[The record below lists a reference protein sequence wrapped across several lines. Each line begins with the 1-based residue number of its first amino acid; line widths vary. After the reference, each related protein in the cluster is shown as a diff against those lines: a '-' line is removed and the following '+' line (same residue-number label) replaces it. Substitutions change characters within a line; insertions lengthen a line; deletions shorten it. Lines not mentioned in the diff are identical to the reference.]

1 MTPDQANQL
10 ADRYEKLGRIKE
22 ANELRQKYAATP
34 AAAPAAEPSAPEPT
48 PTPAPAPAPTREP
61 QAPRVAAPRPSP
73 APAPAPADRATESV
87 EEEQQRGVVEYQE
100 RSIEDFIAGRIS
112 EEEMD
117 RINGYSLT
125 EETKASLREMRGRRA
140 PAPAPARGMDVELP
154 PDREPIR
161 LPIGSDTARMKNGRV
176 ELDVTAPDEQIFD
189 EGDPVYGRV
198 VDEPQAASLLRTQLD
213 KMQSDLEREY
223 IERYGYTAAAAKEK
237 ARRAAEDVLMK
248 RVDTSGQPTTKGEGG
263 LGSVFP
269 FSLIPPF
276 YRESR
281 IDYRRD
287 PDVYREPG
295 QMDRPPTTAER
306 VFETFA
312 RQEVVTP
319 QMSERARQVRAL
331 ERQAEFEGLD
341 ASFMFNDEY
350 ADQARKEIVE
360 RTDPFFRGILST
372 VDPGT
377 GVGIETP
384 LGAVIRQTGII
395 STIVNE
401 AVLGLPLFY
410 DVDDQGNPVDTN
422 QFAFKVND
430 FLTRSLERMGV
441 SREDA
446 EDLTS
451 GVIGGEMVPTG
462 IPVPFQGIAR
472 KASTVIDP
480 VGMRSASETETFLGD
495 VVTSLAKGRFLGDE
509 LYSMPSYFE
518 ELATG
523 AFYNNDDT
531 FGTGARLVPESVDS
545 NRINQAAL
553 FYPMIIGAGAEMVYG
568 IGPISAVGKVGRA
581 TGRAGKAASLAG
593 AAKAGAMA
601 SEAVAAG
608 APLAATRFLR
618 AEDAFK
624 NLAVASTF
632 VSNPVEQSKKVK
644 LIRAGQDLLADAVGE
659 KPVLDLL
666 MDQAEIKRVIA
677 TKVSE
682 DALTPYL
689 LVDAFTEGAI
699 NRSATVGDLRKIA
712 GESSAGREFLRKLGI
727 QASDPDKKLIAELRD
742 LRAEAML
749 EYKISVNRPVIDSIV
764 ANKQLDDAEKAAR
777 IYDLLSGETVDVL
790 TGLTPEQRR
799 ARLGKVRGPDGKW
812 LRQTI
817 PDPPDAT
824 YFSRMPVKLLT
835 DLHRVSAQ
843 TLNRAGKVKKG
854 DLLLADVLAALP
866 QPNRKYLPVSS
877 RAPILQSL
885 HKFGEDL
892 MEERPLRGPL
902 AEGYQRRLV
911 DDSEDLLASAQELKT
926 QAAIGS
932 GARAVEA
939 TLENLV
945 PEDLVLVTDSLMV
958 PRQRLT
964 NEVLAEVRT
973 RFEAN
978 AFDPEFPLFE
988 AKKGPKVNDVDQIVY
1003 EWNIDDGQILEM
1015 LGGRDAVKRSPI
1027 RQSILE
1033 RFAEADQGVVP
1044 RLTANEHHFLS
1055 DTLLAR
1061 AYRDVLGP
1069 KQALDAVFAGEQA
1082 TRAAVPSA
1090 NLGIISDVQARLPG
1104 VGAGELAPAQARSLA
1119 EAREPS
1125 LFSLPSQALAITRNV
1140 LGSAVLKASK
1150 KFPTID
1156 YAPFRTEFKGQTPF
1170 SVQGLSTRIQEQ
1182 VSAIPDNFQRE
1193 VRNELLK
1200 TPDPE
1205 TAFNKVLQRRIAAEV
1220 ADGEEMLG
1228 RRVKE
1233 LIDFGLSEEEAWSSV
1248 AYQQRA
1254 GQAAGGLGTQLT
1266 GGVIAEAKAEA
1277 QRLLREQ
1284 VTRKAWGSMVQ
1295 TFFGQDIY
1303 NKLITVSD
1311 TGLDRY
1317 VKTPVPGGPAELMPI
1332 SLNNFRLALERIRAD
1347 NPQLQIR
1354 GLQRP
1359 NVPFGEAVAGLFT
1372 YLERPSRDVTVRGKT
1387 LRLINDA
1394 VLDVSAAWAMGSDR
1408 TRVVSREATLAMDAN
1423 PWMRTDLSPSRYSAS
1438 ASPRSG
1444 EPVGADPMLSTLLAA
1459 REARAQVFSDL
1470 MVELDRRILKK
1481 EPKPT
1486 WQEIVGYKPVRGK
1499 RTKGIPPKARFQ
1511 AGSKAYGFNPK
1522 VDMEESP
1529 GVWFAGRRNEPP
1541 PTSGDPTKFYGK
1553 SKPIYETRS
1562 GPKDYDRPVRM
1573 GDAAAQQQ
1581 RLMAPFRTELIEGA
1595 PLYTTA
1601 EKSGKYSDMLN
1612 GLTVRAWR
1620 NLHPNAKRELVNYV
1634 YGQMLE
1640 QGRQTPDLRAVLY
1653 SGLDDPKLNMLF
1665 FEKLATTRQLLR
1677 MIEGMDGDVA
1687 RFRGDAAAAF
1697 KTVDDFDLYNLVQE
1711 ARRAKMTDGEI
1722 VGVMRGALLRNS
1734 LQAFVE
1740 PVINEM
1746 QANAKAY
1753 GWLPDMKETRN
1764 NITPVIDQLNMDDPR
1779 FVLAGQSYLDAL
1791 SNLQAASKDG
1801 KLAENLDA
1809 LQRSEKLQRALG
1821 GDIRS
1826 GGDYVI
1832 QVLLDTLATPRSVA
1846 ASGLLGGGFYLFSE
1860 DDLTGGN
1867 AVTPFPITV
1876 PIPLPNTR
1884 YIGTNF
1890 ITAPL
1895 IAAMTLGTVGAIRM
1909 LPGTIGIG
1917 EQARQVGLQ
1926 AAAQVPERLK
1936 RPLVNTIGMSP
1947 SNPEEVLFTTRT
1959 GTPVTRMELAKLME
1973 EHNISITRGGVE
1985 FANAFARD
1993 LARDARLTAEGLPAS
2008 ELRQY
2013 LLRNMDPTRTGFWQY
2028 AANAT
2033 DRMFRQ
2039 NVFASALEDGMTPT
2053 QAAQLARNVVLDYGN
2068 VKYSS
2073 GLNRYI
2079 MFLAFRE
2086 SMTRELFES
2095 LARDPDS
2102 INRTILN
2109 HRNMQKQ
2116 MDEELNADHSKFRLP
2131 MGGSTIFDSTAAA
2144 KNWGP
2149 VNPGLSMYADLMK
2162 FAAMGLQAGAGDIP
2176 AGALAQAVSDESL
2189 SPIIDVLMSDA
2200 LARPTTTGRGQKVDD
2215 IWVAYAI
2222 QNSPDQ
2228 LWPWMKER
2236 YHIVPVLRGEE
2247 RKAGRLEAVDPQA
2260 ELLGRTEFRF
2270 ETPQDHAN
2278 FIRDMAIL
2286 QVLGF
2291 RRTTEDYTKMGLTYG
2306 VEDAID
2312 PKRRGLPSTFGFATG
2327 LETPLSMQSEM
2338 AIIQRA
2344 LRQQQAAIRGKTPRD

>member
-1 MTPDQANQL
+1 
-10 ADRYEKLGRIKE
+10 
-22 ANELRQKYAATP
+22 
-34 AAAPAAEPSAPEPT
+34 
-48 PTPAPAPAPTREP
+48 
-61 QAPRVAAPRPSP
+61 
-73 APAPAPADRATESV
+73 
-87 EEEQQRGVVEYQE
+87 
-100 RSIEDFIAGRIS
+100 
-112 EEEMD
+112 MD
-117 RINGYSLT
+117 RINGYTLT
-125 EETKASLREMRGRRA
+125 DETKTALREMRSRGE
-140 PAPAPARGMDVELP
+140 PAANPSRGMDVEP
-154 PDREPIR
+154 PPAREPIR
-161 LPIGSDTARMKNGRV
+161 LPIGSDTARMKDGRV

-198 VDEPQAASLLRTQLD
+198 VDEPQAASLLRTRLD

-223 IERYGYTAAAAKEK
+223 IERYGYTAEAAKEK
-237 ARRAAEDVLMK
+237 ARKAAEDVLMK
-248 RVDTSGQPTTKGEGG
+248 RVDTSGQPTTRGEGG
-263 LGSVFP
+263 LGSLIP
-269 FSLIPPF
+269 FVPPF

-281 IDYRRD
+281 IDFRRD

-295 QMDRPPTTAER
+295 QMDRPPTSFEKAW
-306 VFETFA
+306 ETFA

-319 QMSERARQVRAL
+319 QMAARARQVRAL
-331 ERQAEFEGLD
+331 ERQAEFENLD
-341 ASFMFNDEY
+341 ASLMFNDEY
-350 ADQARKEIVE
+350 ADQARQEIVQ
-360 RTDPFFRGILST
+360 RTDPFFRNILSS

-401 AVLGLPLFY
+401 AALGLPLFY
-410 DVDDQGNPVDTN
+410 DVDEQGNPVDTN

-451 GVIGGEMVPTG
+451 GVIGGEFVPTS
-462 IPVPFQGIAR
+462 IPVPFQAIAR
-472 KASTVIDP
+472 KSPTVIDP
-480 VGMRSASETETFLGD
+480 VGMRAASETETFLGD
-495 VVTSLAKGRFLGDE
+495 VTTSLAKGRFLGDE
-509 LYSMPSYFE
+509 LYSIPSYFE

-531 FGTGARLVPESVDS
+531 IGTGERLIPEAIDS
-545 NRINQAAL
+545 NRINQTAL
-553 FYPMIIGAGAEMVYG
+553 FYPMAIGAGAEMVYG
-568 IGPISAVGKVGRA
+568 FGPISAVGKVGRVA
-581 TGRAGKAASLAG
+581 GKAGKAASIAG

-601 SEAVAAG
+601 AEAIGAG
-608 APLAATRFLR
+608 APAAATRYLR
-618 AEDAFK
+618 AQDALK
-624 NLAVASTF
+624 QAAVASTF
-632 VSNPVEQSKKVK
+632 ISNPIEQSKKVR
-644 LIRAGQDLLADAVGE
+644 LIRAGQDLLADAEGE
-659 KPVLDLL
+659 KPLLDLF

-677 TKVSE
+677 TKAAE
-682 DALTPYL
+682 DVLTPYL
-689 LVDAFTEGAI
+689 LVDAFTEGAL
-699 NRSATVGDLRKIA
+699 NRTGTVGDLRNIA
-712 GESSAGREFLRKLGI
+712 SQSSAGHEFLRRLGV
-727 QASDPDKKLIAELRD
+727 QASDPDTKLIAELRD

-749 EYKISVNRPVIDSIV
+749 EYKVSANKPVIDSIM
-764 ANKQLDDAEKAAR
+764 ANKEMPDAEKAAR
-777 IYDLLSGETVDVL
+777 IYDLLAGEAVDAL
-790 TGLTPEQRR
+790 TGLTPEQRS
-799 ARLGKVRGPDGKW
+799 ARLAKWRGPDGKW
-812 LRQTI
+812 IRESSKN
-817 PDPPDAT
+817 PPPADAT
-824 YFSRMPVKLLT
+824 YFSRSPARLLT

-843 TLNRAGKVKKG
+843 TLDQAGQVKKG
-854 DLLLADVLAALP
+854 DLLLADVVKALP

-877 RAPILQSL
+877 RAPIMQSL

-902 AEGYQRRLV
+902 AEGYSRRLV
-911 DDSEDLLASAQELKT
+911 EGGAVSPEFKA

-964 NEVLAEVRT
+964 PEVLAEVRT

-978 AFDPEFPLFE
+978 AKYPGLPLFE

-1003 EWNIDDGQILEM
+1003 DWNIDDGQILTI
-1015 LGGRDAVKRSPI
+1015 LGGRDAVRRSPI

-1033 RFAEADQGVVP
+1033 RFTEFDQGVVP
-1044 RLTANEHHFLS
+1044 QLTANEHHFLS
-1055 DTLLAR
+1055 DTLLAK

-1090 NLGIISDVQARLPG
+1090 TLGIISDVQARLPG
-1104 VGAGELAPAQARSLA
+1104 VGAGELAPAQSRSLA

-1125 LFSLPSQALAITRNV
+1125 LFSLPSQALAVTRNV

-1220 ADGEEMLG
+1220 ADGQEMLA
-1228 RRVKE
+1228 RRVQE

-1254 GQAAGGLGTQLT
+1254 GEAAGGLGTQLT
-1266 GGVIAEAKAEA
+1266 GGVIAGAKAEA
-1277 QRLLREQ
+1277 ERMLKEQ

-1303 NKLITVSD
+1303 NKLIAVGD

-1317 VKTPVPGGPAELMPI
+1317 VKTSVPDAPAELMPI
-1332 SLNNFRLALERIRAD
+1332 SLNNFRVVLERIRAD
-1347 NPQLQIR
+1347 NPQLAIR

-1372 YLERPSRDVTVRGKT
+1372 YLERPSRDLTVGNKT

-1423 PWMRTDLSPSRYSAS
+1423 PWMRTDLSPSRYSAT

-1444 EPVGADPMLSTLLAA
+1444 KPVGADPMLSTLLAA

-1470 MVELDRRILKK
+1470 VVELDRRMLKA
-1481 EPKPT
+1481 EPKPL
-1486 WQEIVGYKPVRGK
+1486 WEEIIYKPFKNRK
-1499 RTKGIPPKARFQ
+1499 RQGPVSRAKIRKA
-1511 AGSKAYGFNPK
+1511 
-1522 VDMEESP
+1522 
-1529 GVWFAGRRNEPP
+1529 
-1541 PTSGDPTKFYGK
+1541 
-1553 SKPIYETRS
+1553 
-1562 GPKDYDRPVRM
+1562 PKDKDRPVRI
-1573 GDAAAQQQ
+1573 GDAAAQQE
-1581 RLMAPFRTELIEGA
+1581 RSRGPFRTELIEGA
-1595 PLYTTA
+1595 PLYGTA
-1601 EKSGKYSDMLN
+1601 EKIGKYSDMLN

-1640 QGRQTPDLRAVLY
+1640 QGRQTPDLRTVLY

-1677 MIEGMDGDVA
+1677 IIEGMDGDVA
-1687 RFRGDAAAAF
+1687 RFGGDASAAF
-1697 KTVDDFDLYNLVQE
+1697 KTVDDFDLYSLVQD
-1711 ARRAKMTDGEI
+1711 ARQANMTNVEI

-1764 NITPVIDQLNMDDPR
+1764 NITPTIDQINLDDPR
-1779 FVLAGQSYLDAL
+1779 FMLAGQSYLDAL

-1809 LQRSEKLQRALG
+1809 LQRSEKLQKALG
-1821 GDIRS
+1821 GDIKS

-1846 ASGLLGGGFYLFSE
+1846 ASGLLGGGYYVWNT
-1860 DDLTGGN
+1860 DDLTGGR
-1867 AVTPFPITV
+1867 AETPLPITI
-1876 PIPLPNTR
+1876 PGIPLPNTR

-1895 IAAMTLGTVGAIRM
+1895 IAAMTIGTVGAIRM
-1909 LPGTIGIG
+1909 LPGTVGLT

-1926 AAAQVPERLK
+1926 AATQVPERLK

-1947 SNPEEVLFTTRT
+1947 NNPEEVLFTTRT

-2039 NVFASALEDGMTPT
+2039 NVFASALQDGMTPA
-2053 QAAQLARNVVLDYGN
+2053 QSAQLARNVVLDYGN

-2109 HRNMQKQ
+2109 HRNLQKQ
-2116 MDEELNADHSKFRLP
+2116 MDDELGADHSKFRLP
-2131 MGGSTIFDSTAAA
+2131 VSGATIFDSTAAA

-2222 QNSPDQ
+2222 QNSPDR

-2247 RKAGRLEAVDPQA
+2247 RKAGRLEAVDPDA
-2260 ELLGRTEFRF
+2260 EALGRTEFRF

-2291 RRTTEDYTKMGLTYG
+2291 RRTMEDYTKMGLTYG

-2344 LRQQQAAIRGKTPRD
+2344 LRQQEAAIRGKTPRE